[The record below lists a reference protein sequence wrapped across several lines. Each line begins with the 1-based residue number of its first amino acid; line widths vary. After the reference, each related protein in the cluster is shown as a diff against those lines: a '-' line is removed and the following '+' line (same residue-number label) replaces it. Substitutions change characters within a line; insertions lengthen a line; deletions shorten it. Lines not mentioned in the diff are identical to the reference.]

1 MGVAGRWVSRT
12 LRELRGMPHARLV
25 DLDGMAERMSDDGA
39 VEPGIPPVSIGTGMP
54 QTTLLEA
61 FGQWIYDAFGETA
74 YHVGS
79 STKGKTWRDVDVRLM
94 LDDSEFDALVPGY
107 RDADQRDAKW
117 ALICAAIS
125 ELGKRLTGL
134 PIDFQVQRA
143 SDANEKFGQG
153 GGHYRNP
160 LWLYNHSSVEAEK
173 KRRAEPGAA
182 EATE

>member
-1 MGVAGRWVSRT
+1 
-12 LRELRGMPHARLV
+12 
-25 DLDGMAERMSDDGA
+25 MSDDEAAGPA
-39 VEPGIPPVSIGTGMP
+39 IPPVLIGTGMP

-94 LDDSEFDALVPGY
+94 LDDAEFDALFPGY

-143 SDANEKFGQG
+143 SKANDLYGQG

-160 LWLYNHSSVEAEK
+160 LWLYNHSSAEAAK
-173 KRRAEPGAA
+173 KRRAETEAA
-182 EATE
+182 EVPE